1 LTPKP
6 PVRCKDLGDVSHT
19 SLVIANFARNFV
31 AMATGVGRGRI
42 CLTSSSSPA
51 PKTPYTRR
59 KNLGDISYT
68 SQVIADFVSKF
79 VAVATG
85 VIQG

>member
-1 LTPKP
+1 MVVVEFVWHHLVARPRKP
-6 PVRCKDLGDVSHT
+6 P
-19 SLVIANFARNFV
+19 
-31 AMATGVGRGRI
+31 
-42 CLTSSSSPA
+42 
-51 PKTPYTRR
+51 TRR
-59 KNLGDISYT
+59 NDLGDISYT